1 MADKKEG
8 IKLIAAIVE
17 RGQGKGFVKLCRK
30 NGISCHYQCS
40 GHGTASSELLDVLGV
55 GTAERDIL
63 LSLAADTNADNFFYK
78 LKEGEGFYSHIP
90 LKGII
95 FQMPLTGL
103 NNILATI
110 LNNQKQS
117 EDLTG
122 GNKMEAKAHS
132 LILVV
137 VNQGHSD
144 DVMDTARGAGARGG
158 TIIRSRFAGE
168 QDLGQF
174 YGISLQS
181 EKEIIAIVASEDNRN
196 VIMEMINMKHGLK
209 TEAGGVICSLG
220 IEQIARVG

>member
-1 MADKKEG
+1 MGDKKEG
-8 IKLIAAIVE
+8 IKLIAAILE
-17 RGQGKGFVKLCRK
+17 RGQGKGYVKLCK
-30 NGISCHYQCS
+30 QNGISCHYQCS
-40 GHGTASSELLDVLGV
+40 GRGTASSELLDVLGV
-55 GTAERDIL
+55 GTTERDIL
-63 LSLAADTNADNFFYK
+63 LSLASDTNANNFLYK
-78 LKEGEGFYSHIP
+78 LKEEDEFYSHIS
-90 LKGII
+90 LKGLV

-103 NNILATI
+103 NNILTTI
-110 LNNQKQS
+110 LINQKQG

-174 YGISLQS
+174 YGISLQA
-181 EKEIIAIVASEDNRN
+181 EKEIIAIVASGDNRN
-196 VIMEMINMKHGLK
+196 AIMEMINMKHGLK